1 MRRPYVIM
9 NAGMTLDGKLATVAG
24 DTRISGKEDLERVHR
39 IRAEVDAVMVGIG
52 TVLHDDP
59 RLTVHRVE
67 SSRQP
72 ARVVA
77 DSLARTP
84 PGARVLS
91 DEAPTI
97 IGVSEAAP
105 EHRVQRLKEAG
116 AEVVVCGERRVELPC
131 FMERLY
137 GMGIRKLLLEGGGEL
152 NFSMLREGLVDEVRV
167 AIAPVIVGG
176 RSSVTLADGE
186 GFESIDSGVQLRLLR
201 YYPLGKDL
209 VLEYEVVR

>member
-1 MRRPYVIM
+1 M

-39 IRAEVDAVMVGIG
+39 IRAEVDAVMVGVG
-52 TVLHDDP
+52 TVLQDDP
-59 RLTVHRVE
+59 RLTVHRIP
-67 SSRQP
+67 SQRQP
-72 ARVVA
+72 TRVVA

-84 PGARVLS
+84 PEARILS

-97 IGVSEAAP
+97 IGVSSAAP
-105 EHRVQRLKEAG
+105 RERVEMLRERG
-116 AEVVVCGERRVELPC
+116 AEVVVCGSSRVDLRC

-137 GMGIRKLLLEGGGEL
+137 DMGIRKLLLEGGGTL

-176 RSSVTLADGE
+176 SRAVTLVDGE
-186 GFESIDSGVQLRLLR
+186 GFESIDEGVHLRLR
-201 YYPLGKDL
+201 KHYTLGKDL